1 MYIFQYRSDLSVS
14 QVGDRCSRHYDCT
27 SAFSACVNHQCVC
40 ISGTVQQGT
49 KCVASTN
56 CPFGG
61 QPMGSCV
68 RRAATSQIPNF
79 VEGADNCPV
88 THMCITTPDSAVG
101 HCCPKVC
108 PLGTAIDTSYSC
120 LPGNS
125 SLVPKCPS
133 DTHFCHYLSGDSFA
147 QGVCCKRPCNSMA
160 PEALYLDGECVARG
174 QHGSECRKHEQCG
187 AAEGMECHSG
197 TCRCAN
203 GFQPDTDELTNPLSN
218 PSQKCIKTCNAGSLS
233 RDTACLN
240 KSPLGGPCF
249 VQAQCPDNA
258 GCYRGRCLCKCDH
271 RPNNSNKCIKIPTPT
286 TPKPPP
292 GPFPHVPGLTGSS
305 QGGDLLSIFGNF
317 GNLFTGGSAPNV
329 HLRV

>member
-1 MYIFQYRSDLSVS
+1 M
-14 QVGDRCSRHYDCT
+14 
-27 SAFSACVNHQCVC
+27 
-40 ISGTVQQGT
+40 
-49 KCVASTN
+49 ASTN

-61 QPMGSCV
+61 QPLGTCV

-79 VEGADNCPV
+79 VDGADNCPV
-88 THMCITTPDSAVG
+88 THMCTTTPDSPVG

-108 PLGTAIDTSYSC
+108 PLGTAVDTSFSC
-120 LPGNS
+120 LPGNA

-147 QGVCCKRPCNSMA
+147 QAVCCKRPCNSMA
-160 PEALYLDGECVARG
+160 PEALYLDGECVPRG

-203 GFQPDTDELTNPLSN
+203 GFQPDTDELTNPLKN
-218 PSQKCIKTCNAGSLS
+218 PSQKCIKTCNAGGLS

-240 KSPLGGPCF
+240 KSPLGGSCF
-249 VQAQCPDNA
+249 VQAQCPENA

-271 RPNNSNKCIKIPTPT
+271 RPNASNKCIKIPTPT

-317 GNLFTGGSAPNV
+317 GNLFTGGSSSNV